1 MRDQW
6 GWQSCSGTMPAL
18 PPPPPHLLLG
28 HDAGKCLLEGLCC
41 PFPSFLVLPGLGGEA
56 GPADAGCGIV
66 AYSTV
71 FLLLYTVSR
80 LWQQGDS
87 GPRATRSRQNTKPAP
102 HLPPPPTTG
111 TCAPRSYFGWT
122 WPGIRGQRAAQGARI
137 LTRHGRAMMIF
148 TEELWRAAGGREGS
162 YPKSLAQIFP
172 KAASDPNRLLCAQ
185 TLALAD

>member
-1 MRDQW
+1 MGVAELFW
-6 GWQSCSGTMPAL
+6 HHACSSPR
-18 PPPPPHLLLG
+18 LLLG

-87 GPRATRSRQNTKPAP
+87 GPRPTRSRQNNKPAP

-111 TCAPRSYFGWT
+111 TRAPTLDGL
-122 WPGIRGQRAAQGARI
+122 GQAS
-137 LTRHGRAMMIF
+137 
-148 TEELWRAAGGREGS
+148 GGREQLRVPG
-162 YPKSLAQIFP
+162 F
-172 KAASDPNRLLCAQ
+172 
-185 TLALAD
+185 